1 MDHLEIVD
9 EISIAEDK
17 LQLIRMGGDLVGA
30 LVKSLIVHKV

>member
-9 EISIAEDK
+9 EVSIAEDK
-17 LQLIRMGGDLVGA
+17 LQLIRMGGDCA